1 MEGYTDDLI
10 EITNYRDL
18 NDSFDFHKDPTK
30 RDDNSSLSSEH
41 SSDFNLDTVKKAN
54 ELEKAYEMSMDVGAW
69 LLEHDQDSEFA
80 DEQTEEDREA
90 MARHLRF
97 DMYPKFWAN
106 KRKKHNVKKNTVDLT
121 GDDDDDKDK
130 EMPDEDKKMPAKT
143 PRTTSTDTNGKKH
156 KKHTKNT

>member
-10 EITNYRDL
+10 VITNYRDL
-18 NDSFDFHKDPTK
+18 NDSFDFDKDPTK
-30 RDDNSSLSSEH
+30 RDDNSSLSSKH

-80 DEQTEEDREA
+80 DEQSEVDREA

-121 GDDDDDKDK
+121 GDDD
-130 EMPDEDKKMPAKT
+130 EDKKMPAKT
-143 PRTTSTDTNGKKH
+143 SKTTTTDSNKR